1 MEELILSL
9 ASVSYEETVNL
20 VSNNTIPLVIQK
32 GQEEFDES
40 EYPYYIDLGEYYLY
54 DFIFDEGISKN
65 EVTKIILNNDTF
77 NIDNI
82 YEGDSSIIIEA
93 NNQVID
99 INKIINV
106 LI

>member
-1 MEELILSL
+1 MTLSL
-9 ASVSYEETVNL
+9 INVSYDEIINL
-20 VSNNTIPLVIQK
+20 VKNNTLPLIISK
-32 GQEEFDES
+32 GQEVFDES

-54 DFIFDEGISKN
+54 DFIFEEGLSKN
-65 EVTKIILNNDTF
+65 EVTKIIMNNDTF

-82 YEGDSSIIIEA
+82 YEKDNKVIIEA

-99 INKIINV
+99 MNSIINV